1 MEDSVKDYRARV
13 RQLED
18 QLSKASTIDVD
29 AVELGIQLA
38 DARASCVKLQDSV
51 RRRRTALGVGQ
62 RAALQRIRD
71 SLFLQI
77 RMNARAVKTRI
88 RDRLRQRKFELERLE
103 RSYRQ
108 VVSGR

>member
-1 MEDSVKDYRARV
+1 LEDNIKDHRTRV
-13 RQLED
+13 RQLEE
-18 QLSKASTIDVD
+18 QLSSASGNDIDV
-29 AVELGIQLA
+29 VELASQIA
-38 DARASCVKLQDSV
+38 DARASYVKLQDSV

-62 RAALQRIRD
+62 CAALQRIRD

-108 VVSGR
+108 VVSGG